1 MDYDDTNRGRLFR
14 NDKKETEKHPDYR
27 GEINVEGKTLELA
40 AWLKVS
46 QKGTKYMSLKVSEPR
61 EKAPAKAAPKKAP
74 VEELSDD
81 IPF

>member
-1 MDYDDTNRGRLFR
+1 MDYDDTNRGRLFK
-14 NDKKETEKHPDYR
+14 NDKKEADKHPDYK
-27 GEINVEGKTLELA
+27 GEINVDGKTLELA

-61 EKAPAKAAPKKAP
+61 AKTQEKPAPKEAP
-74 VEELSDD
+74 VEEHDD

>member
-1 MDYDDTNRGRLFR
+1 MDYDDTNRGRLFK

-61 EKAPAKAAPKKAP
+61 EKAKAAPKKAP